1 MRAAAWRRLAL
12 PLRIQVVRFAAGL
25 LIGASILLM
34 ALDQIGNPVIEAVRV
49 RVADTL
55 APLLDALGRPV
66 VAARGAIEE
75 AESFIGVWHEN
86 ARLRDENA
94 SLVQW
99 REAARRLA
107 AENEALRALARV
119 VPDARASFVTAR
131 VVATSGGSFVHTLLI
146 GAGAEQ
152 GVDIG
157 QGVIAPAGLVGRI
170 VEIGT
175 DTSRVLLLTDLNSRV
190 PVRLESSRDR
200 AILAGDNSRRL
211 RLQFL
216 PEQAVVMV
224 GDRVV
229 TSGEGGLIPP
239 GVPAGVVTEW
249 TDGVALVRPLVD
261 AQRLEFVTV
270 LDYTVPGALP
280 ETREAGP
287 LAPPW

>member
-12 PLRIQVVRFAAGL
+12 PLRAQVVRFAAGL

-34 ALDQIGNPVIEAVRV
+34 ALDQVGNPVIEVVRV

-66 VAARGAIEE
+66 VAARGAIEQ

-86 ARLRDENA
+86 ALLRDENA

-270 LDYTVPGALP
+270 LDYAVPGALP